1 MQVETNSTKQS
12 IHYKTI
18 NENQKTKCKK
28 SMKFKI
34 QNAKN
39 IQCKYIQ
46 KVNNEPLYLA
56 GLQFHLINR
65 LLQLLD

>member
-1 MQVETNSTKQS
+1 
-12 IHYKTI
+12 
-18 NENQKTKCKK
+18 
-28 SMKFKI
+28 MKFKI